1 MLLTPYR
8 LSEGDIMRHSS
19 IRRLLRSFAR
29 RGMRKV
35 TLSDRLRYRFD
46 NTISRGTVALI
57 GWLFLV
63 LVALVLASTVFVYA
77 TGIAPG
83 VGGHRPDFFE
93 TLWLDLMRTIDP
105 GNVGGDRGSWAY
117 LLSMLTVTAGGI
129 LVFSTLIGIIFA
141 GIDEKLA
148 NLRKGRSF
156 VVERGHTVIYG
167 WSHEVF
173 PIVAELVKANES
185 RGSTCIAILAENDK
199 VEMEDEIRARVGK
212 TGNTRVVCRTGDPI
226 NIDDVEIVNPNE
238 ARSIIVLP
246 PEGDE
251 ADSRVIKTI
260 LALTNNPNRREE
272 PYHIVSRIRDP
283 ENYGVAQMVGRAEL
297 ELVAVDDL
305 IARITAQ
312 TCRQSGLSVVYTDLL
327 DFGGDEIYFA
337 REPRLAGRTF
347 GEALTAYERCSVI
360 GLRKEDGSIEL
371 NPQADTGIS
380 TDDEIIL
387 IAEDDSAIALS
398 ERQAPQI
405 DAGAIRKPPP
415 REPGPERT
423 LILGWNDRAPT
434 IVAELDHYVQPGSEV
449 TVVTPDGAVPSSCF
463 DRLRNQKVTPR
474 QGNTTE
480 RRTLEGL
487 EVSSYDH
494 VIVLGNSDEPDP
506 NAADS
511 KTLVTLLHLREI
523 ADQCDHCFSI
533 VSEMLDVRNRELA
546 EVTGADDFI
555 VSDHLASLMMCQVS
569 ENKDLSKVFEGLI
582 SPEGSELYLKPV
594 SKYVEPGVPLSF
606 YTLVEATRRRGEVAV
621 GYRLKAAAG
630 DPNTSYGVRLN
641 PDKSSRIT
649 FTEQDRLIVLA
660 ES

>member
-1 MLLTPYR
+1 MH
-8 LSEGDIMRHSS
+8 HSS
-19 IRRLLRSFAR
+19 IRRLLAR

-46 NTISRGTVALI
+46 NTISKGTVALI

-63 LVALVLASTVFVYA
+63 LLALVLASTLFVYL
-77 TGIAPG
+77 TGIAPET
-83 VGGHRPDFFE
+83 GGHRPGFFE

-105 GNVGGDRGSWAY
+105 GNIGGDRGSWLY

-129 LVFSTLIGIIFA
+129 LVFSTLIGVIFA

-148 NLRKGRSF
+148 DLRKGRSF

-167 WSHEVF
+167 WSPEVF
-173 PIVAELVKANES
+173 PVVAELVKANQS
-185 RGSTCIAILAENDK
+185 RQGACIAVLAENDK

-226 NIDDVEIVNPNE
+226 NIEDVEIVNPDE

-272 PYHIVSRIRDP
+272 LYHIVSRIHDP
-283 ENYGVAQMVGRAEL
+283 ENLGVARMVGRDEL
-297 ELVAVDDL
+297 ELVAVDDF

-327 DFGGDEIYFA
+327 DFGGDEIYIP
-337 REPRLAGRTF
+337 REHSLAGKTF
-347 GEALTAYERCSVI
+347 GEALTAYEKCSVI
-360 GLRKEDGSIEL
+360 GLRRAEGRIEL
-371 NPQADTGIS
+371 NPPPDTPIS
-380 TDDEIIL
+380 EDDKLVL
-387 IAEDDSAIALS
+387 IAEDDSTIANF
-398 ERQAPQI
+398 ERQAQEI
-405 DAGAIRKPPP
+405 DAAAIRDP
-415 REPGPERT
+415 RSPEPKPERT

-449 TVVTPDGAVPSSCF
+449 TVVTPEDAVPHF
-463 DRLRNQKVTPR
+463 DDLRNLTVAPR
-474 QGNTTE
+474 EGNITD
-480 RRTLEGL
+480 RHVLNDLG
-487 EVSSYDH
+487 VASYDH
-494 VIVLGNSDEPDP
+494 VIVLGNTDEHDP

-523 ADQCDHCFSI
+523 AECSEHRFSI
-533 VSEMLDVRNRELA
+533 VTEMLDVRNRELA

-569 ENKDLSKVFEGLI
+569 EDKRLSAVFEELI

-594 SKYVEPGVPLSF
+594 SEYVEPGVPLTF
-606 YTLVEATRRRGEVAV
+606 YTLVEAAHRRGEVAV
-621 GYRLKAAAG
+621 GYRLQAEAG
-630 DPNTSYGVRLN
+630 NPNTTYGVYLN
-641 PDKSSRIT
+641 PEKSRRTT
-649 FTEQDRLIVLA
+649 FTDQDKLIVLA